1 MPANKFATIRY
12 HVIDKMLRNKYKRY
26 PSVEEIMEKCEEV
39 LLKPISKSSIEKD
52 IRAMKFDEGLGYFA
66 PIEFS
71 RSHGGYYYD
80 SEDYSIDTVPL
91 NEDEIEAVKFATN
104 ILTQFKDI
112 AIFKDYENAIEK
124 VLDKVNFGGFR
135 SDENVQYIQF
145 ENSPTVS
152 GNEFLA
158 PLLHGISTHKLVE
171 FAYKSFKANEI
182 SKRVVEP
189 YLLKEYKNRWYL
201 VAREGKGS
209 IFKVF
214 GLERMRE
221 VEVTSDSFDRD
232 TSFDAK
238 NYFSY
243 SIGITTTPGNQPKNV
258 RLQCHPVLL
267 QYLESQPIHHSQKI
281 EFLPEGGIVSL
292 FVEITYE
299 LEQFLLSFGSELT
312 VLEPR
317 ILRESL
323 IKKHQSAID
332 NYSKKQS

>member
-1 MPANKFATIRY
+1 
-12 HVIDKMLRNKYKRY
+12 
-26 PSVEEIMEKCEEV
+26 
-39 LLKPISKSSIEKD
+39 
-52 IRAMKFDEGLGYFA
+52 
-66 PIEFS
+66 
-71 RSHGGYYYD
+71 
-80 SEDYSIDTVPL
+80 
-91 NEDEIEAVKFATN
+91 
-104 ILTQFKDI
+104 LTQFKDI

-135 SDENVQYIQF
+135 SGENVQYIQF

-171 FAYKSFKANEI
+171 FSYKSFKANEI

-201 VAREGKGS
+201 VAREGASK
-209 IFKVF
+209 IYKVF
-214 GLERMRE
+214 GLERMKDVHITCDQFE
-221 VEVTSDSFDRD
+221 RD
-232 TSFDAK
+232 ARFDAK
-238 NYFSY
+238 NYFTHSV
-243 SIGITTTPGNQPKNV
+243 GITTTPGNQPQNV
-258 RLQCHPVLL
+258 RLRCHPVLL